1 MRSARGR
8 LLALAVFGALVAG
21 VLVLVGMRLGEGERT
36 SDQTVRAAVLR
47 VLNDQVDA
55 WNQGDLEGF
64 MKGYWKS
71 DDLTFKSGDKVTH
84 GWQATHDRY
93 RARYQTSR
101 RDLGVVDLVAQTQ
114 AAQGTAPGGP
124 PVAIL
129 TQHMTAFAVQ
139 QADLFTPEMGTLQFD
154 DLKVTPNGRT
164 SAEVRGHWALTFQK
178 WPSIGGRFTL
188 LCREEEQGWCI
199 VQDETTKE

>member
-1 MRSARGR
+1 
-8 LLALAVFGALVAG
+8 VAG

-101 RDLGVVDLVAQTQ
+101 RDL
-114 AAQGTAPGGP
+114 
-124 PVAIL
+124 
-129 TQHMTAFAVQ
+129 
-139 QADLFTPEMGTLQFD
+139 
-154 DLKVTPNGRT
+154 
-164 SAEVRGHWALTFQK
+164 RG
-178 WPSIGGRFTL
+178 
-188 LCREEEQGWCI
+188 
-199 VQDETTKE
+199 